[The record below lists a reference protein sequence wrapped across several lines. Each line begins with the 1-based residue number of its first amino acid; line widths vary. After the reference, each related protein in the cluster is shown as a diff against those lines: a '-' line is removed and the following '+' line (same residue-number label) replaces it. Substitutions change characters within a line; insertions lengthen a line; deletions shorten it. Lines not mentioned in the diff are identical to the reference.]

1 MLIILG
7 EQGSIGAA
15 SMLKYARSSL
25 NHNTCVLGSL
35 YKYKLFLIKH

>member
-7 EQGSIGAA
+7 EQGSIGSA